1 MLDLLSIFQAIH
13 VPAELGD
20 SSQFGA
26 VSLPEYPH
34 FHLAKD
40 GQGFPSM
47 LISIREGGRK
57 SNTPSITLE
66 HVNVYFDVFCRITR
80 DDGSTIEGVFT
91 VIRCTGRERLLHVY
105 FLRVVRIL
113 FDLLPELPTKAEV
126 AKAIKTLVELFR
138 ASTSPPRKSVQGL
151 WAELLLIDTARK
163 PEKLVTAW
171 HSTPLDRY
179 DFNAD
184 GERLEVKC
192 TAQRV
197 RQHYF
202 SLDQLVPVEGTQV
215 IIASLFTEAVTTGT
229 TVIQLADNI
238 RDKIAAFPE
247 LVEHLDRIVVLT
259 LGENW
264 RTAFE
269 DVFDKHL
276 ALSTLCFYD
285 APTIPTVGFPL
296 PVGVSE
302 VRFKSD
308 LTLCEPLDMAKLQH
322 KGSLFSALR

>member
-1 MLDLLSIFQAIH
+1 M
-13 VPAELGD
+13 PTELND
-20 SSQFGA
+20 SSQFCA
-26 VSLPEYPH
+26 IHLPDYPH

-40 GQGFPSM
+40 DQGFPTI
-47 LISIREGGRK
+47 LISIREGGRR
-57 SNTPSITLE
+57 SNTQSIILE
-66 HVNVYFDVFCRITR
+66 HVSVYFDVFCRITR
-80 DDGSTIEGVFT
+80 NDGAAIEGVFT
-91 VIRCTGRERLLHVY
+91 VIHCTGRERLLHAY

-113 FDLLPELPTKAEV
+113 FDLLPELPTKVEV

-138 ASTSPPRKSVQGL
+138 ASTAPPRKSIQGL
-151 WAELLLIDTARK
+151 WAELLMIDAARK
-163 PEKLVTAW
+163 PEKLVAAW

-202 SLDQLVPVEGTQV
+202 SLEQLVPVEGTQV
-215 IIASLFTEAVTTGT
+215 IIASLFTEAVTIGT
-229 TVIQLADNI
+229 TVNQLADSV
-238 RDKIAAFPE
+238 RGKIAAFPD

-276 ALSTLCFYD
+276 GLSTLRFYD
-285 APTIPTVGFPL
+285 ALTIPIIDLPL
-296 PVGVSE
+296 PTGVSE
-302 VRFKSD
+302 VRFKAD
-308 LTLCEPLDMAKLQH
+308 LSLCEPIDVAKLQDR
-322 KGSLFSALR
+322 GTLFSAID